1 MTLEVAAAAIVSDG
15 RLLAARRTH
24 PADVAGG
31 WELPG
36 GKVDPGESVAD
47 AVRREVHEELGCEV
61 RYLFSLVGRR
71 PIKPGY
77 ELTAHVVRLVSGE
90 PVPHEHD
97 IVRWLM
103 PEELD
108 DVDWLPSD
116 LPFLPQL
123 RELLLDGSRLPGGNV
138 GGATRIGATV
148 RRATGPWTPA
158 IHALLDHLA
167 AAGLTE
173 TPRVLGVDERGREVL
188 TYLEGRLVDVDR
200 EIVSADLL
208 VDAMTWLRAFHQ
220 AVKGFRHP
228 GPWRTV
234 HRDIEPGELICHHD
248 YAPYNIAVS
257 STAAG
262 ERVVGVFDWDMAGP
276 GLPRDDLAFA
286 AWNWVPLHRE
296 MPPSSSAQRLQAMA
310 TAYGGGVTAT
320 QILDLVV
327 PRIERSLEVISAGLG
342 AGDPG
347 MLNLA
352 MVGEPARSARGL
364 DLLRARVPAIRAE
377 LVPGSWPVVG

>member
-1 MTLEVAAAAIVSDG
+1 MTLEVAGAAIVCHG
-15 RLLAARRTH
+15 RVLAARRTH

-61 RYLFSLVGRR
+61 QYLFSLVGRT

-148 RRATGPWTPA
+148 RRTTGPWTPA
-158 IHALLDHLA
+158 VHALLDHLA
-167 AAGLTE
+167 AAGLTK

-188 TYLEGRLVDVDR
+188 TYVEGRLVDVDR
-200 EIVSADLL
+200 EIVSAELL
-208 VDAMTWLRAFHQ
+208 VDAMTWLRVFHH
-220 AVKGFRHP
+220 AVEGFRHP

-234 HRDIEPGELICHHD
+234 RRDLEPGELICHHD

-276 GLPRDDLAFA
+276 GLPVDDLAFA

-296 MPPSSSAQRLQAMA
+296 LPAAFSAQRLQAMA
-310 TAYGGGVTAT
+310 TAYGDDVTAT
-320 QILDLVV
+320 QILDRVV
-327 PRIERSLEVISAGLG
+327 PSIERLLVVISAGQE

-352 MVGEPARSARGL
+352 
-364 DLLRARVPAIRAE
+364 
-377 LVPGSWPVVG
+377 